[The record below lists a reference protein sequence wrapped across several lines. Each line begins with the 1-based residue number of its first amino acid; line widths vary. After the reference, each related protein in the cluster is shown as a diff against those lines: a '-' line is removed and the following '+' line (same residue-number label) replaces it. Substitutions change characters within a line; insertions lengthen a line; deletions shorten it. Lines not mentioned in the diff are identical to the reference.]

1 VSPKVIDRPGE
12 GSDDQEAALSGTPAY
27 TLGMA
32 VQPGPVIA
40 LNRRLIL
47 LVLAII
53 CFAIDCFLAFAKV
66 AVDANV
72 SAGLLYLGLVFFA
85 GAFV

>member
-1 VSPKVIDRPGE
+1 
-12 GSDDQEAALSGTPAY
+12 
-27 TLGMA
+27 MA
-32 VQPGPVIA
+32 VTPVVSI
-40 LNRRLIL
+40 NRHLIL
-47 LVLAII
+47 FILAIV

-85 GAFV
+85 AAFV

>member
-1 VSPKVIDRPGE
+1 M
-12 GSDDQEAALSGTPAY
+12 GTPAY

-66 AVDANV
+66 AAPGNV
-72 SAGLLYLGLVFFA
+72 IEGLLYLGLVFFA
-85 GAFV
+85 AAFL